1 MIFAYCDVN
10 FTSSVN
16 KKIYS
21 SNHYKLIFVLSDKTE
36 SNSYIIMTVYDII
49 IVGAG
54 IAGLYS
60 AHLILKKS
68 PDTSIL
74 ILEHGGAVGGR
85 MGNDQFYGASVVRGA
100 GIGRKK
106 TDVLLAALLKELR
119 VDFNEFTIDHR
130 FSPTMDDQ
138 IVDVNKTMVFLRKIY
153 RQTLPQK
160 QSFKQFAVKHLGEK
174 HYTDFV
180 LSTGYSDFEDAD
192 VYSVLYLYQ
201 MDNNTSNWTAF
212 HIPWSDLID
221 RIKQRIGA
229 HRIKTRQEVI
239 SIKHFAESPFE
250 VASNSLSTNKRNVFQ
265 ARKVIVAT
273 QIDTVKRLFPRMP
286 VYRQIQGQP
295 FLYVYAKFNKQSA
308 TLLKTLVPTYT
319 IVTPPL
325 QKIIPMD
332 PDKGVYMI
340 AYSDN
345 RSAIRLK
352 PYLDETDESNKRY
365 FEGQI
370 ERALGIDHNNLH
382 IIAFTSYYWKFGTH
396 YFDPLDTTKYGN
408 FRQMLEMAQHPVPG
422 IVVVGEAVSAHQG
435 WVEGALESVSRV
447 IQ

>member
-1 MIFAYCDVN
+1 MD
-10 FTSSVN
+10 T
-16 KKIYS
+16 
-21 SNHYKLIFVLSDKTE
+21 T
-36 SNSYIIMTVYDII
+36 YDIV

-60 AHLILKKS
+60 AHLILKKF

-74 ILEHGGAVGGR
+74 ILENGGSVGGR
-85 MGNDQFYGASVVRGA
+85 MGNDNFYGASVVRGA

-106 TDVLLAALLKELR
+106 TDVLLAALLKELH
-119 VDFNEFTIDHR
+119 VEFNEFTIDHQ
-130 FSPTMDDQ
+130 FSPTIHDQ
-138 IVDVNKTMVFLRKIY
+138 IVDVNKIMEFLRKIY

-160 QSFKQFAVKHLGEK
+160 QSFKQFAVKYLGESL
-174 HYTDFV
+174 YTNFV
-180 LSTGYSDFEDAD
+180 LSNGYSDFEDAD

-201 MDNNTSNWTAF
+201 MDNNTSGWTAF
-212 HIPWSDLID
+212 HIPWSDLIA
-221 RIKQRIGA
+221 RITERIGT
-229 HRIKTRQEVI
+229 HRIKTRQQVKT
-239 SIKHFAESPFE
+239 IKQFDESTFE
-250 VASNSLSTNKRNVFQ
+250 VVSNSLLSNKRNVFLAKQ
-265 ARKVIVAT
+265 VIVAT
-273 QIDTVKRLFPRMP
+273 QIDTVKRLFPRMSL
-286 VYRQIQGQP
+286 YQQIQGQP
-295 FLYVYAKFNKQSA
+295 FLYVYAKFNKESA
-308 TLLKTLVPTYT
+308 TLLKMLVPTYT
-319 IVTPPL
+319 IVEPPL

-352 PYLDETDESNKRY
+352 PYLDESIESNKRY
-365 FEGQI
+365 FERQM

-396 YFDPLDTTKYGN
+396 YFDPLDTTKFGN

-435 WVEGALESVSRV
+435 WVEGALESVVRV
-447 IQ
+447 MK